1 MNLVKIAVIMLTIYA
16 TVQAE
21 QSQQTQPAPQ
31 AKQQAQPAQ
40 PTPQKPT
47 AAQTPQQQ
55 PSSQQ
60 PNTQPQAPS
69 QPSQQ
74 QPQAQPAPQ
83 KSSPSAAQKKDFPPR
98 SYRVRDNAGNLII
111 ETEDSLLVAKMS
123 NVKVEVIDQPL
134 KLYTLQNDSMMDNLK
149 FILEK
154 KLGADAQ
161 AKAVY
166 FYNIEW
172 IVPGGGHV
180 TLNKSRKTKPVLIAD
195 WKAQRWLRENVP
207 GILDDAK

>member
-1 MNLVKIAVIMLTIYA
+1 MNLVKFAVIMLTICA
-16 TVQAE
+16 IVQAE

-40 PTPQKPT
+40 QTSPQVQPSQQAPQKP
-47 AAQTPQQQ
+47 AAPQT
-55 PSSQQ
+55 
-60 PNTQPQAPS
+60 T
-69 QPSQQ
+69 QQ
-74 QPQAQPAPQ
+74 QPQAQPVPQ
-83 KSSPSAAQKKDFPPR
+83 KSAPSAAQKKDFPPR

-111 ETEDSLLVAKMS
+111 ETEDSILVAKMS
-123 NVKVEVIDQPL
+123 NVKIEVIDQPL

-166 FYNIEW
+166 FYTIEW
-172 IVPGGGHV
+172 VVPGGGHV

-207 GILDDAK
+207 GILDEAK